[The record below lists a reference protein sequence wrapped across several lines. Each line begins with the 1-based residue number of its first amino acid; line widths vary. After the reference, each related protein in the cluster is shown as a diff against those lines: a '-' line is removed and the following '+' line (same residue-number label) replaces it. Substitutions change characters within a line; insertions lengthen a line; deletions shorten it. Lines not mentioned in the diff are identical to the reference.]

1 MAAGLDLT
9 VELKNMD
16 YDLNWINDIGLDVK
30 SGICYTGSQEKYIS
44 ALRRFY
50 GKYDK
55 NSIKVEEYYLAGDYE
70 NLMIT
75 VHALKSNARMIGAME
90 VSSGFEALET
100 AAREKDAHF
109 LEQMTPITM
118 KAYKELIER
127 LAPIKAMGEI
137 YAADEISGEEARKIA
152 DELLAALDDFD
163 DEQSRRLA
171 QKLSGYPFRITWKDK
186 LKEAEGF
193 IDDFMY
199 EEAAKIIKELY
210 TVIE

>member
-1 MAAGLDLT
+1 
-9 VELKNMD
+9 MD

-30 SGICYTGSQEKYIS
+30 SGIGYTGSREKYIS

-55 NSIKVEEYYLAGDYE
+55 NSMKVEEYYLAGDYE

-100 AAREKDAHF
+100 AAREKDAPF
-109 LEQMTPITM
+109 LEQMTSITM

-127 LAPIKAMGEI
+127 LAPIEAMGEVR
-137 YAADEISGEEARKIA
+137 AADEISGEEARKTA

-199 EEAAKIIKELY
+199 EEAVNIIKELY
-210 TVIE
+210 TVIEL